1 MTTDQITE
9 DPDDIVD
16 ARGAT
21 CPGPLMDLIGEFR
34 AVETGTIVALL
45 SDNENSTTEVQEW
58 ADQADNEVTAII
70 DEGGY
75 YRIHVKKL

>member
-1 MTTDQITE
+1 MTANQTTPEADAT
-9 DPDDIVD
+9 VD
-16 ARGAT
+16 ARNST
-21 CPGPLMDLIGEFR
+21 CPGPLMDLIAEIRSVDAG
-34 AVETGTIVALL
+34 AVVVLL

-58 ADQADNEVTAII
+58 ADQADNEVTAIV